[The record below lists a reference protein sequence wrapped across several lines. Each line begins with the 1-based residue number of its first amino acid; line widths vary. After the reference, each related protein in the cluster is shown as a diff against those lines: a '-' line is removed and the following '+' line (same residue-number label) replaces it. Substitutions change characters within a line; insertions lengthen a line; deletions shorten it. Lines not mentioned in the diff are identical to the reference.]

1 MKKLILILVVSFF
14 IQISFS
20 QWVHTLNGISMWSL
34 GKNLSGH
41 VYAGT
46 SGTIRSIYKTTN
58 YGTSWDTVL
67 SGGVTNFLFIACDSG
82 NTVCAANGS
91 NGLMKST
98 NNGANWTNIS
108 SSTFNNK
115 NVQSVVCGKSGY
127 VYVGTITGG
136 IFRSTDNGTTFPDNT
151 LTTLTIVTLAV
162 DKYNSN
168 IIYAGASSGSPP
180 NYGFYRSTDAGTT
193 WSSNLNPLN
202 IWGIVQKP
210 WGIFTITTSSPYPY
224 DKSTN
229 GGLNWTTVSNLPGA
243 MRGITL
249 DLPDNYVYTSGN
261 GGVFRSTNDGTSF
274 TNWDLTYSANQIVNV
289 SNRIFV
295 AVSGTTN
302 GGVYWRSYPLGIKQ
316 INNNVP
322 ENFALYQNYPNPFNP
337 NTKIRFSLPSPSE
350 GGVQAVKL
358 VIYDVLGREVT
369 SLIPPLWGGKEG
381 LQPGTYEAEWDASYY
396 PSGVYFY
403 MLAAG
408 DYTETKKMIM
418 VK

>member
-1 MKKLILILVVSFF
+1 
-14 IQISFS
+14 
-20 QWVHTLNGISMWSL
+20 
-34 GKNLSGH
+34 
-41 VYAGT
+41 
-46 SGTIRSIYKTTN
+46 
-58 YGTSWDTVL
+58 
-67 SGGVTNFLFIACDSG
+67 
-82 NTVCAANGS
+82 
-91 NGLMKST
+91 
-98 NNGANWTNIS
+98 
-108 SSTFNNK
+108 
-115 NVQSVVCGKSGY
+115 
-127 VYVGTITGG
+127 
-136 IFRSTDNGTTFPDNT
+136 
-151 LTTLTIVTLAV
+151 
-162 DKYNSN
+162 
-168 IIYAGASSGSPP
+168 
-180 NYGFYRSTDAGTT
+180 
-193 WSSNLNPLN
+193 
-202 IWGIVQKP
+202 
-210 WGIFTITTSSPYPY
+210 
-224 DKSTN
+224 
-229 GGLNWTTVSNLPGA
+229 